1 MTSLPVQ
8 AKVVEAEKKY
18 KGIREQL
25 EAITVRV
32 QQLEPQSAEL
42 KNEAQSRSKAFNT
55 AQVREQWWVLLYPRI
70 PQSFLNTRGLASDWD
85 EA

>member
-18 KGIREQL
+18 MGIREQL

-55 AQVREQWWVLLYPRI
+55 AQVREQ
-70 PQSFLNTRGLASDWD
+70 
-85 EA
+85 